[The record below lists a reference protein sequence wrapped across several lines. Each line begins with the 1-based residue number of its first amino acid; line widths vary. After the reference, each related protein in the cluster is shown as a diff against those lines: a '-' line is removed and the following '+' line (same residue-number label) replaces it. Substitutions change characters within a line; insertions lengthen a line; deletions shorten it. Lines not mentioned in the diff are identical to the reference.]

1 LDPVA
6 DLVNIHA
13 AGCADANSFWSYLQT
28 TIKARKP
35 ANATQT
41 DTDYIFF
48 EFP

>member
-13 AGCADANSFWSYLQT
+13 AGCADANFFWFYLPA
-28 TIKARKP
+28 TIKAQKP
-35 ANATQT
+35 TNATQT
-41 DTDYIFF
+41 NTDYIFF